1 MQDVPRDYLLRLT
14 GAGFDIL
21 IRGKLFIK
29 SVHSDK
35 KGDRHL
41 QASQERGL
49 FSSESHCERLPLR
62 SISLA
67 ILLINLISI
76 FHLFRSKGE
85 HRIGGIL
92 FDPSL
97 FVDVLSDS
105 LTGCVREAAGLLK
118 VQSHAG
124 NQNNHLNN

>member
-62 SISLA
+62 SISMA
-67 ILLINLISI
+67 ILQMNLIFI

-97 FVDVLSDS
+97 FVDVLTQVVCGRLQD
-105 LTGCVREAAGLLK
+105 C
-118 VQSHAG
+118 
-124 NQNNHLNN
+124 

>member
-14 GAGFDIL
+14 GAAFDIL
-21 IRGKLFIK
+21 IKGKLFFIK

-62 SISLA
+62 SISMA
-67 ILLINLISI
+67 ILQMNLIFI

-97 FVDVLSDS
+97 FVDVLSYS
-105 LTGCVREAAGLLK
+105 LTQVVCGRLQDC
-118 VQSHAG
+118 
-124 NQNNHLNN
+124 